1 VEEQSSQR
9 QFGQRGLG
17 DILNETFVIYGSHFK
32 KFIVLIAV
40 IELPVALL
48 AAIPVDNWTFGI
60 ILNLINFIA
69 LTFAYGAAIF
79 AVGQHYVTN
88 QVNVG
93 GCYSRVLWRGK
104 SILMLGVV
112 QAVLG
117 TTFLAVSEV
126 LIESERILMLPV
138 ALVLLIMMLM
148 FVIYMTTAAP
158 AVMVEGYR
166 SLGALR
172 RGFALAR
179 RTEFR
184 ILLNLMVYSLVALG
198 LVIVI
203 LLPFLIVGSVTAAG
217 EEFTLV
223 GRIAVTVG
231 AILGSVIVLPVTYIP
246 ATLLYYDLRVRKE
259 GFNVSRLSEEMGF
272 ATA

>member
-1 VEEQSSQR
+1 MEEQSSQR

-138 ALVLLIMMLM
+138 ALVLLVMMLM

>member
-1 VEEQSSQR
+1 
-9 QFGQRGLG
+9 
-17 DILNETFVIYGSHFK
+17 
-32 KFIVLIAV
+32 
-40 IELPVALL
+40 
-48 AAIPVDNWTFGI
+48 
-60 ILNLINFIA
+60 
-69 LTFAYGAAIF
+69 
-79 AVGQHYVTN
+79 
-88 QVNVG
+88 
-93 GCYSRVLWRGK
+93 
-104 SILMLGVV
+104 MLGVV